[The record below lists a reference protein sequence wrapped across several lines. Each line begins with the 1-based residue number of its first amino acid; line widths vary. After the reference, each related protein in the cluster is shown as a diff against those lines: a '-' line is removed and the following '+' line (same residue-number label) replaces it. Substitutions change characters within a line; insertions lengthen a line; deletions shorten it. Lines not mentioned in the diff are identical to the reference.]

1 MRLAAC
7 LTCVVFCDVAAAAAT
22 AGDGTVADTVAAV
35 DFSNMLMSLVLV
47 VAFILLT
54 AFAVKRLP
62 FGFAGKNSGPLK
74 VVATLALG
82 PKERLLL
89 VDARGTEVLIAVSP
103 AGLSIVNAARDL
115 RSSDPEF
122 ELSGGAERGHGESER
137 AFSLEAN
144 P

>member
-1 MRLAAC
+1 MKLAAC
-7 LTCVVFCDVAAAAAT
+7 VTCAALCDVAAAAA
-22 AGDGTVADTVAAV
+22 GDDAVVDTVAAV
-35 DFSNMLMSLVLV
+35 DFSNLLMSLVLV
-47 VAFILLT
+47 VAFILVT

-62 FGFAGKNSGPLK
+62 LGFAGKSNGPLK

-103 AGLSIVNAARDL
+103 AGVSIVNAARDL
-115 RSSDPEF
+115 RLTDPEF
-122 ELSGGAERGHGESER
+122 ESSGGAERGRGESER
-137 AFSLEAN
+137 AFSLGAS